1 MSRGYL
7 GRDEAPGRTMNDL
20 SIDTIWMRKEI
31 ESPCV
36 KICVIHPRA
45 GICVG
50 CHRTLSEIADWSTM
64 GAEARAQ
71 VLAELPERGS
81 ALKKRR
87 GGREGRRTEG

>member
-1 MSRGYL
+1 MPRG
-7 GRDEAPGRTMNDL
+7 EPMNDL

-50 CHRTLSEIADWSTM
+50 CHRTLDEIADWSAM

-71 VLAELPERGS
+71 VLAQLPERG
-81 ALKKRR
+81 ATLKKRR
-87 GGREGRRTEG
+87 GGREARLSDG